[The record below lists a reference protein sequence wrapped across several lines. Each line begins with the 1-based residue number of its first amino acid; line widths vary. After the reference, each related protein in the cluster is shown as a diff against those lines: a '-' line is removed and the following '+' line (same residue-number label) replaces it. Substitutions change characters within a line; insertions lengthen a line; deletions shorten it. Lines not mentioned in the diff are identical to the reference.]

1 MIRTYEEGDL
11 STGWIGTRVAVSID
25 GKLHQRYFNRNEYS
39 HERALEDAG
48 ILEDK
53 WLKKQALYAKN
64 RVFSSSSNT
73 GITSLRLS
81 YDVTERKGKRYTY
94 NLLRYQS
101 YLNGRYCIRCWF
113 LEDNQISDDDWF
125 DICNTIRNFRGLTT
139 AMFDKLM
146 LKKPTPEKIAK
157 VYSDMFG
164 AMEQK
169 KIEKEEA
176 EVLRTKLLQLKATF
190 S

>member
-11 STGWIGTRVAVSID
+11 STGWIGTRVAVSINA
-25 GKLHQRYFNRNEYS
+25 KLHQQYYNRKEFTR
-39 HERALEDAG
+39 ERALEEAA

-53 WLKKQALYAKN
+53 WLKRQAKYAKN
-64 RVFSSSSNT
+64 RVFSNSSNT
-73 GITSLRLS
+73 GITSLRLT
-81 YDVTERKGKRYTY
+81 YDVTHRGDNTYTY

-101 YLNGRYCIRCWF
+101 YLNGKYCIKTWF
-113 LEDNQISDDDWF
+113 LEDGQITNDMWF

-139 AMFDKLM
+139 PMFDKLM

-157 VYSDMFG
+157 VYSDMLG
-164 AMEQK
+164 RMEQR

-176 EVLRTKLLQLKATF
+176 EALRVKLLQLEVAF